1 MVSLVISTSL
11 ENKNPTIITASV
23 DQLLQKMC
31 YYYDI
36 IACDS
41 HNVRGSIMSPIL
53 QKSKMDTN
61 HLYLF
66 SIFSNLV
73 KNRFYF
79 LRCII
84 LCM

>member
-61 HLYLF
+61 HL
-66 SIFSNLV
+66 SGQVV
-73 KNRFYF
+73 KVMKLYKPMM
-79 LRCII
+79 I
-84 LCM
+84 